1 MISIKDKQDCC
12 GCGACA
18 ARCPKQCITLQRDSE
33 GFLYPQVDAQ
43 LCIECG
49 LCEKV
54 CPVLHQAPKEQ
65 HPRQTLA
72 AVNRDESVRETS
84 SSGGVFT
91 LLAEKVLARGGV
103 VFGARYDEQWQVVI
117 DYTESIEGLAA
128 FRGSKYVQAR
138 TADTFKQCEAFLKA
152 GRQVLYSGTPCQI
165 AGLHRFLRKSYPNL
179 LAVDFICHG
188 TPSPKVWSK
197 YLDEV
202 VAAGRQAVSDVQ
214 FRNKRL
220 GWKKFSFYLETTPS
234 GQVSICS
241 PFGENPY
248 MRAFLSDMSLRPS
261 CYACP
266 SKGGS
271 SQSDLT
277 IADFWGIEQV
287 KPAFDDD
294 RGTSLIVVHSQHGEE
309 VIKALDMKAEEVSHE
324 EALAMNSAYQ
334 KSVSPHPQRAAF
346 FARLDS
352 DESLCAL
359 IAEMLKLPF
368 KMRVR
373 RKLWKLKAVVKKVLN
388 NEIGGGK
395 IAHLPVNEPVVSVE
409 NPDALKP
416 VYITFRN
423 KKQGWRTYRL
433 QIVLG

>member
-202 VAAGRQAVSDVQ
+202 VAAGRQRCTVSQQTPRVEKILVLS
-214 FRNKRL
+214 RN
-220 GWKKFSFYLETTPS
+220 
-234 GQVSICS
+234 
-241 PFGENPY
+241 
-248 MRAFLSDMSLRPS
+248 
-261 CYACP
+261 
-266 SKGGS
+266 
-271 SQSDLT
+271 
-277 IADFWGIEQV
+277 
-287 KPAFDDD
+287 
-294 RGTSLIVVHSQHGEE
+294 
-309 VIKALDMKAEEVSHE
+309 
-324 EALAMNSAYQ
+324 
-334 KSVSPHPQRAAF
+334 HPQRSGF
-346 FARLDS
+346 HLFSLWRQSLYARL
-352 DESLCAL
+352 SLRHEFA
-359 IAEMLKLPF
+359 PF
-368 KMRVR
+368 VLRLSLQGRKQSVR
-373 RKLWKLKAVVKKVLN
+373 P
-388 NEIGGGK
+388 
-395 IAHLPVNEPVVSVE
+395 H
-409 NPDALKP
+409 DC
-416 VYITFRN
+416 
-423 KKQGWRTYRL
+423 RL
-433 QIVLG
+433 LGNRAG